1 LVKYTAHALALVVVT
16 TLYLVVLTRG
26 QVLEAL
32 FV

>member
-1 LVKYTAHALALVVVT
+1 LVKYTVHALALVVVT
-16 TLYLVVLTRG
+16 MLYLVVLTRG